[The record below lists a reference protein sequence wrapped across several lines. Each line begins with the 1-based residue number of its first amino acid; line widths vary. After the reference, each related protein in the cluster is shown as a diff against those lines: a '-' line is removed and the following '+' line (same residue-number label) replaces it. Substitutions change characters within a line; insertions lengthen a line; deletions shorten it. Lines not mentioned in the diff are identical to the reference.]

1 MEDRRRPP
9 AQNRVP
15 AVSRPLL
22 VLEDIRKTYGGDGG
36 VAVEV
41 LRGVSLSIEAGEFV
55 AIVGSSGSGKS
66 TLMNIIGGLD
76 RPTSGR
82 YRIGGQDVTAL
93 EGDDRAALRRDGF
106 GFVFQQYHLI
116 PGTTAQENVELPGRY
131 AGRSA
136 AERESRAAELLGRLG
151 LAERLHHRPNQLSG
165 GQQQRVSIAR
175 ALMNDAPVI
184 LADEPTGALDSAS
197 GAEVMTLLRELSD
210 AGRTVILITHDHK
223 IAEAAGRVVE
233 MRDGRIV
240 ADSGHSIQPPA
251 HAPPAPPTRG
261 AGGASLWM
269 DAAEALS
276 AALRSL
282 AANGFRTALTLLGIV
297 IGVASVIALLAIG
310 EGAKQAVMARVGAL
324 GVNLVFVLAGS
335 GDPRLPATPLTEADG
350 EAILQLPNV
359 ESVMPFLAMPVMV
372 RHGNIDLRTE
382 GLATSASLPL
392 THRWPVAQGTFFTGA
407 DERAGAAVAVL
418 GHSVAER
425 LFPRGETP
433 LGKHVLV
440 NNIPFLVTGVM
451 AQKGDLTGNQSTD
464 DWVFVP
470 LSTGVQRLIG
480 KPDLEMILV
489 SVHDVGRIGQTREAI
504 HALLSKR
511 HGQEDFQIHD
521 VTARIQA
528 AEETQDTMTLLLGCA
543 AVITLLVGGIGV
555 MNIMLVSVTE
565 RTREIGIRMAV
576 GARAADI
583 ERQFLMEAALV
594 AGLGGLAGVALGLA
608 GGAVVGVLAMPVVF
622 TATAI
627 AGAVTSAVVTGI
639 VFGLIPARRAAR
651 LDPVTALASD

>member
-1 MEDRRRPP
+1 M
-9 AQNRVP
+9 
-15 AVSRPLL
+15 SGPLL
-22 VLEDIRKTYGGDGG
+22 VLEDIRKTYTSGGGL
-36 VAVEV
+36 AVEV
-41 LRGVSLSIEAGEFV
+41 LRGVSLTVEAGEFV

-66 TLMNIIGGLD
+66 TLMNILGGLD

-82 YRIGGQDVTAL
+82 YRVDGRDVTAL
-93 EGDDRAALRRDGF
+93 EGDERAALRRDGF
-106 GFVFQQYHLI
+106 GFVFQHYHLI
-116 PGTTAQENVELPGRY
+116 PGTTAQENVEMPGRY
-131 AGRSA
+131 AGLPA
-136 AERESRAAELLGRLG
+136 ALREGRAAALLGRLG
-151 LAERLHHRPNQLSG
+151 LEERRHHRPNQLSG

-197 GAEVMTLLRELSD
+197 GAEVVALLRELSA
-210 AGRTVILITHDHK
+210 AGRTVILITHDRK
-223 IAEAAGRVVE
+223 VAEAAGRVIE

-240 ADSGHSIQPPA
+240 ADSGRSAPSPA
-251 HAPPAPPTRG
+251 APSPAPAERTV
-261 AGGASLWM
+261 AGASLWT
-269 DAAEALS
+269 DAGEALS

-282 AANGFRTALTLLGIV
+282 GANGFRTALTLLGIV

-324 GVNLVFVLAGS
+324 GVNLVYVVAGS

-350 EAILQLPNV
+350 EAILDLPNV
-359 ESVMPFLAMPVMV
+359 ESVMPFLNAPVMV
-372 RHGNIDLRTE
+372 RHGNIDHRTE

-392 THRWPVAQGTFFTGA
+392 THRWPVARGAFFTRA
-407 DERAGAAVAVL
+407 DERSGAAVAVL
-418 GHSVAER
+418 GHRVAER
-425 LFPRGETP
+425 LFPRGDSP

-489 SVHDVGRIGQTREAI
+489 SVHDVGRIGQTRDAI
-504 HALLSKR
+504 HALIAGR

-521 VTARIQA
+521 GTARIQA
-528 AEETQDTMTLLLGCA
+528 AAETQDTMTLLLGSA

-608 GGAVVGVLAMPVVF
+608 GGAVIGLLAMPVVF

-627 AGAVTSAVVTGI
+627 AGAVASAVLTGM

-651 LDPVTALASD
+651 LDPVAALASE

>member
-1 MEDRRRPP
+1 M
-9 AQNRVP
+9 
-15 AVSRPLL
+15 S
-22 VLEDIRKTYGGDGG
+22 GGG

-41 LRGVSLSIEAGEFV
+41 LRGVSLTVEAGEFV

-66 TLMNIIGGLD
+66 TLMNILGGLD

-82 YRIGGQDVTAL
+82 YRVDGRDVTAL
-93 EGDDRAALRRDGF
+93 EGDERAALRRDGF
-106 GFVFQQYHLI
+106 GFVFQHYHLI
-116 PGTTAQENVELPGRY
+116 PGTTAQENVEMPGRY
-131 AGRSA
+131 AGLPA
-136 AERESRAAELLGRLG
+136 ALRESRAVELLGRLG
-151 LAERLHHRPNQLSG
+151 LGERRHHRPNQLSG

-197 GAEVMTLLRELSD
+197 GAEVVALLRELSA
-210 AGRTVILITHDHK
+210 AGRTVILITHDRK
-223 IAEAAGRVVE
+223 VAEAAGRVIE

-240 ADSGHSIQPPA
+240 ADSGR
-251 HAPPAPPTRG
+251 PAPSPAAPSPAPAER
-261 AGGASLWM
+261 AAAGASLWA

-282 AANGFRTALTLLGIV
+282 GANGFRTALTLLGIV

-324 GVNLVFVLAGS
+324 GVNLVYVVAGS

-350 EAILQLPNV
+350 EAILDLPNV
-359 ESVMPFLAMPVMV
+359 ESVMPFLAAPVMA
-372 RHGNIDLRTE
+372 RHGNIDHRTE
-382 GLATSASLPL
+382 VLATSASLPL
-392 THRWPVAQGTFFTGA
+392 THRWPVAQGAFFTRA
-407 DERAGAAVAVL
+407 DERGGAAVAVL
-418 GHSVAER
+418 GHRVAER
-425 LFPRGETP
+425 LFPRGESP

-480 KPDLEMILV
+480 KPDLELILV
-489 SVHDVGRIGQTREAI
+489 SVHDVGRIAQTRDAI
-504 HALLSKR
+504 HALIAGR

-521 VTARIQA
+521 GTARIQA
-528 AEETQDTMTLLLGCA
+528 AAETQDTMTLLLGCA

-594 AGLGGLAGVALGLA
+594 AGLGGLVGVALGLA
-608 GGAVVGVLAMPVVF
+608 GGAVIGLLAMPVVF

-627 AGAVTSAVVTGI
+627 AGAVASAVLTGM

-651 LDPVTALASD
+651 LDPVAALASE

>member
-1 MEDRRRPP
+1 M
-9 AQNRVP
+9 
-15 AVSRPLL
+15 SGPLL
-22 VLEDIRKTYGGDGG
+22 ILEDIRKTYISGGGL
-36 VAVEV
+36 AVEV
-41 LRGVSLSIEAGEFV
+41 LRGVSLTVEAGEFV

-66 TLMNIIGGLD
+66 TLMNILGGLD

-82 YRIGGQDVTAL
+82 YRVDGRDVTAL
-93 EGDDRAALRRDGF
+93 EGDERAALRRDGF
-106 GFVFQQYHLI
+106 GFVFQHYHLI
-116 PGTTAQENVELPGRY
+116 PGTTAQENVAMPGRY
-131 AGRSA
+131 AGLPA
-136 AERESRAAELLGRLG
+136 ALREDRAVALLGRLG
-151 LAERLHHRPNQLSG
+151 LEERRHHRPNQLSG

-197 GAEVMTLLRELSD
+197 GAEVVALLRELST
-210 AGRTVILITHDHK
+210 AGRTVILITHDRK
-223 IAEAAGRVVE
+223 VAEAAGRVIE

-240 ADSGHSIQPPA
+240 ADSGRPPPSLA
-251 HAPPAPPTRG
+251 APSPAAPSPAPATGPD
-261 AGGASLWM
+261 AGASLWT
-269 DAAEALS
+269 DAGEALS

-282 AANGFRTALTLLGIV
+282 GANGFRTALTLLGIV

-324 GVNLVFVLAGS
+324 GVNLVYVVAGS

-350 EAILQLPNV
+350 EAILDLPNV
-359 ESVMPFLAMPVMV
+359 ESVMPFLAAPVMA
-372 RHGNIDLRTE
+372 RHGNIDHRTE

-392 THRWPVAQGTFFTGA
+392 THRWPVAQGAFFTRA
-407 DERAGAAVAVL
+407 DERSGAAVAVL
-418 GHSVAER
+418 GHRVAER
-425 LFPRGETP
+425 LFPREESP

-480 KPDLEMILV
+480 KPDLELILV
-489 SVHDVGRIGQTREAI
+489 SVHDVGRIAQTRDAI
-504 HALLSKR
+504 HALIAGR

-521 VTARIQA
+521 GTARIQA
-528 AEETQDTMTLLLGCA
+528 AAETQDTMTLLLGCA

-608 GGAVVGVLAMPVVF
+608 GGAVIGLLAMPVVF

-627 AGAVTSAVVTGI
+627 AGAVASAVLTGM

-651 LDPVTALASD
+651 LDPVAALASE